1 MTTARDGRCRGDFKN
16 GEFCLLKF
24 IVASSI
30 AIASLI
36 GLAVLAIALFFW
48 MLPNVNDLRGCV
60 TTEMYHVHL
69 CSKNPDYVKLKAVSS
84 IARQAVIV
92 SEDGTFYSHHG
103 FDWDEMKN
111 SVKKDLKTKKFAR
124 GGSTISQQL
133 VKNVYLSLHKSLFR
147 KFKEAILTM
156 QLEKHFSKD
165 EILERYLNVVEFGK
179 NLYGIGSAT
188 QFYFK
193 KSPAE
198 LTAAEG
204 AFLAFLLP
212 DPKKYAVSFREHQL
226 TPFAFRQTSEI
237 VDRLRRFGKLSES
250 ELAGAKNEVRNMF
263 GGQSLGTKADDGA
276 QPGVDEQGEPGDSD
290 QEQDDLSL

>member
-1 MTTARDGRCRGDFKN
+1 M
-16 GEFCLLKF
+16 LKF
-24 IVASSI
+24 LVASSL
-30 AIASLI
+30 ALASLI

-69 CSKNPDYVKLKAVSS
+69 CSKNPDYVRLKTVSS
-84 IARQAVIV
+84 VARQAVIV

-111 SVKKDLKTKKFAR
+111 SVEKDLKTRKFAR

-133 VKNVYLSLHKSLFR
+133 VKNVYLSMHKSLFR
-147 KFKEAILTM
+147 KFKEALLTM

-179 NLYGIGSAT
+179 NLYGIGPAA

-193 KSPAE
+193 KKPAE

-212 DPKKYAVSFREHQL
+212 DPKKYAVSFQKHQL

-237 VDRLRRFGKLSES
+237 IDRLHRFGKLSDS
-250 ELAGAKNEVRNMF
+250 ELAIAKNEVQNMF
-263 GGQSLGTKADDGA
+263 GGQSVAPKTDDGSE
-276 QPGVDEQGEPGDSD
+276 PGIDEQAVPEDSE
-290 QEQDDLSL
+290 QEQNDLNL